1 MYQQPAPQPRD
12 EREWQSSYY
21 ANPPGGSAYDEGY
34 RNNPQYSDQLADA
47 IAQRLR
53 YGPRTGMQPA
63 TVPSAGQRL
72 ALAIVSVIMLVPL
85 FGIILGTASFSGL
98 IATLAVILV
107 CLTILGI
114 NLAFNLKS

>member
-12 EREWQSSYY
+12 EREWQSSSY
-21 ANPPGGSAYDEGY
+21 ANPPGGPAYDEGY
-34 RNNPQYSDQLADA
+34 RNTPQYIDQSAGA
-47 IAQRLR
+47 IAPGLQ
-53 YGPRTGMQPA
+53 YGARTGMQSA
-63 TVPSAGQRL
+63 TAPTAGQRL
-72 ALAIVSVIMLVPL
+72 ALAIVSIVMLVPL

-98 IATLAVILV
+98 IAPLAVILV

>member
-21 ANPPGGSAYDEGY
+21 ANPPVGSAYDEGY

-53 YGPRTGMQPA
+53 YGPRPGIQPA

-98 IATLAVILV
+98 IAPLAVILV

>member
-12 EREWQSSYY
+12 EREWQSSSY
-21 ANPPGGSAYDEGY
+21 ANPPGSPAYDEGY
-34 RNNPQYSDQLADA
+34 RTNPQYNDQLAGA
-47 IAQRLR
+47 NAQRLQ
-53 YGPRTGMQPA
+53 YGPRTGIQP

-72 ALAIVSVIMLVPL
+72 ALAIVSVIILVPL
-85 FGIILGTASFSGL
+85 LGIILGTASFTGF
-98 IATLAVILV
+98 IALLALILV

>member
-12 EREWQSSYY
+12 EREWQSSSY

-34 RNNPQYSDQLADA
+34 RSNPQYSDQLADA
-47 IAQRLR
+47 IAQRIR
-53 YGPRTGMQPA
+53 YGSRTRMQP
-63 TVPSAGQRL
+63 TVLTAGQRL
-72 ALAIVSVIMLVPL
+72 ALAIVSVVILVPL
-85 FGIILGTASFSGL
+85 IAIILGTASFSGL
-98 IATLAVILV
+98 LALLTVILV